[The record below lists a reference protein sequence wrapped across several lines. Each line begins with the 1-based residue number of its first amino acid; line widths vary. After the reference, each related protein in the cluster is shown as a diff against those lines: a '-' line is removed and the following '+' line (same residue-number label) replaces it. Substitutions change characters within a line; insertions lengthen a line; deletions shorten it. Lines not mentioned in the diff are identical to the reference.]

1 MSPKTVMKNQKALHE
16 IFLKTQYQ
24 CETYFK
30 IYAPLFLFFFR
41 EYFNPQVRVNKMAQK
56 ITLSVITLVLQ
67 HQSQVFKF
75 SYFRHA
81 PRQKSSPGSYHHP
94 PGRGK
99 LLIYPPNSI
108 FFKNLFPPSRNGG
121 GNYIR
126 IK

>member
-1 MSPKTVMKNQKALHE
+1 MKNQKALHE

-24 CETYFK
+24 GETYFK
-30 IYAPLFLFFFR
+30 IYPPLFLFFFR

-56 ITLSVITLVLQ
+56 ITLSVINLVLQ
-67 HQSQVFKF
+67 HQSPEFKF
-75 SYFRHA
+75 SYFSHA
-81 PRQKSSPGSYHHP
+81 PRQKSSPGSNHHP

-121 GNYIR
+121 GNYMR
-126 IK
+126 IE